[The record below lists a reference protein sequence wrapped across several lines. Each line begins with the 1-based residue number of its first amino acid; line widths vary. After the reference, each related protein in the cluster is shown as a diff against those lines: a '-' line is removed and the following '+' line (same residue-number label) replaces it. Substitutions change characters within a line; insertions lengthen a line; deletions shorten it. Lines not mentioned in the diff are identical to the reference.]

1 MRFCLFFISDYS
13 VGIILN
19 MDQLYMT

>member
-13 VGIILN
+13 VGIIFN
-19 MDQLYMT
+19 MDQL

>member
-13 VGIILN
+13 VGIIFN
-19 MDQLYMT
+19 MDQ

>member
-13 VGIILN
+13 VGIIFN
-19 MDQLYMT
+19 MD

>member
-13 VGIILN
+13 VGIIFN
-19 MDQLYMT
+19 MDQLYM

>member
-13 VGIILN
+13 VGIIFN
-19 MDQLYMT
+19 MDQLY

>member
-13 VGIILN
+13 VGIIFN
-19 MDQLYMT
+19 MDQF

>member
-13 VGIILN
+13 VGIIFN